1 MPRPTALLPVLL
13 LAVPLLAL
21 PLLATRLA
29 APARAELLETPD
41 LAVEGDWTLHLELPE
56 GVGPHPLVVFLPG
69 CEGWGPWE
77 RQSAASH
84 AKALAGAGWGL
95 AALDVLGPRGIDG
108 ICSDN
113 AGLEGLR
120 DDAAA
125 AASAAA
131 AQLAKDPR
139 VDGGRLVFMGQS
151 FGGSVAL
158 DLASPHRRKLA
169 GIAAPFAAVV
179 AYYPWCYDNYGMGTK
194 ADFDTPVLV
203 LAGGADE
210 WTPASR
216 CLSLQEAQ
224 QARGEASPF
233 LVEVYPGAH
242 HSFDL
247 DRMPRYEI
255 AGVTGTQVVAGN
267 PEAAA
272 ASRRRY
278 LDWLAE
284 TLP

>member
-1 MPRPTALLPVLL
+1 MPRRTALLPLL
-13 LAVPLLAL
+13 LLVAL
-21 PLLATRLA
+21 LA
-29 APARAELLETPD
+29 APARAELLAKPD

-56 GVGPHPLVVFLPG
+56 GAGPHPLVVFLPG
-69 CEGWGPWE
+69 CDGWGPWT
-77 RQSAASH
+77 RQSAERHGA
-84 AKALAGAGWGL
+84 ALAGAGWGL
-95 AALDVLGPRGIDG
+95 ARLDVLGPRGIDS

-125 AASAAA
+125 AAGAAA
-131 AQLAKDPR
+131 ARLAADPR
-139 VDGGRLVFMGQS
+139 VDGERLVFMGQS

-169 GIAAPFAAVV
+169 GLGETAFAAVV
-179 AYYPWCYDNYGMGTK
+179 PYYPWCYDTYGMGRK

-216 CLSLQEAQ
+216 CLSLQAAQ
-224 QARGEASPF
+224 AARGETSPF

-255 AGVTGTQVVAGN
+255 AGVTGTQVVAGD
-267 PEAAA
+267 PAAAA

-284 TLP
+284 ILP